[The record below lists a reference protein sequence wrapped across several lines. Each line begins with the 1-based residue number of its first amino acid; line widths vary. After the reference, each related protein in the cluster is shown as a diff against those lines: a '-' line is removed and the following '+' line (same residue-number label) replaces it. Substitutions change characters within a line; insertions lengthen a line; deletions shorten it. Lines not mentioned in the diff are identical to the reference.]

1 MPATLEI
8 DKPQTVACR
17 PASQKAPSQRRV
29 AAAVQAAYILE
40 ARTR

>member
-8 DKPQTVACR
+8 SKPQTVACR
-17 PASQKAPSQRRV
+17 PAPPQPPSQTRV

>member
-8 DKPQTVACR
+8 RKPDPVACR
-17 PASQKAPSQRRV
+17 PAPKAPSQAHV

>member
-8 DKPQTVACR
+8 SRAQTVACR
-17 PASQKAPSQRRV
+17 PAAPKAPSQARV

-40 ARTR
+40 ARTQ

>member
-8 DKPQTVACR
+8 RKPDIACR
-17 PASQKAPSQRRV
+17 PAPKAPSQAHI
-29 AAAVQAAYILE
+29 AAAIQAAYILE

>member
-8 DKPQTVACR
+8 SKPKTVTCR
-17 PASQKAPSQRRV
+17 PAPPKAPSHARV

>member
-8 DKPQTVACR
+8 SRPQTVTCR
-17 PASQKAPSQRRV
+17 PAAPKTPSQAHV

>member
-8 DKPQTVACR
+8 SRPQTVKCR
-17 PASQKAPSQRRV
+17 PAAPKAPSQTRV
-29 AAAVQAAYILE
+29 AAAVEAAYILE

>member
-8 DKPQTVACR
+8 SRPQAAKCR
-17 PASQKAPSQRRV
+17 PAPPKAPSQAHV

>member
-8 DKPQTVACR
+8 RKPQAVACR
-17 PASQKAPSQRRV
+17 PATPKAPSQARV

>member
-1 MPATLEI
+1 MPAPLEMGRR
-8 DKPQTVACR
+8 QTVKCR
-17 PASQKAPSQRRV
+17 PAPPKAPSQARV

>member
-8 DKPQTVACR
+8 RQPQAAACR
-17 PASQKAPSQRRV
+17 PAAPKAPSQTRI
-29 AAAVQAAYILE
+29 AAAVEAAYILE